1 MTVTILGVPTNSSG
15 TAGGVARAPA
25 VLRASGLSAGLD
37 AIRPDVIDGGDIAVD
52 PPIGIRGEDWVI
64 DSAILA
70 STLARTRAAVADARR
85 RGARVILL
93 GGDCPV
99 LIGGLAGC
107 LEADGEA
114 PAVLFV
120 DGHEDAWPP
129 DVSTTGEAADME
141 LGWLLGRGLD
151 TLGEQLRA
159 EIPQLAPERVAI
171 LGPRDRSEIVAARVE
186 PLDDLVPVLD
196 DVAVAQDPAAA
207 ATRAL
212 ERIAPD
218 GRPWWLH
225 VDLDVLSTSALPAV
239 DYQQPGGL
247 TWADLRDLTNA
258 AFGRVGCVGA
268 TVTIY
273 NPDLDPD
280 RRFASTIAAFC
291 LDLADRLRA
300 ASYVS

>member
-25 VLRASGLSAGLD
+25 VLRTSGLLAGLE
-37 AIRPDVIDGGDIAVD
+37 ATRPDVIDAGDIAVD
-52 PPIGIRGEDWVI
+52 PPIGTRGGDGVI
-64 DSAILA
+64 DSANLA
-70 STLARTRAAVADARR
+70 TTLARTRAAVADLRR
-85 RGARVILL
+85 RGDRVILL

-107 LEADGEA
+107 LEADGQA
-114 PAVLFV
+114 PALLFV

-129 DVSTTGEAADME
+129 DASTTGEAADME

-151 TLGEQLRA
+151 GLGSELRA

-171 LGPRDRSEIVAARVE
+171 LGPRDRSEIVAAGVG
-186 PLDDLVPVLD
+186 PLDELVPVVD
-196 DVAVAQDPAAA
+196 DVAVALDPAAA
-207 ATRAL
+207 AIRAL
-212 ERIAPD
+212 ERIAPE
-218 GRPWWLH
+218 GGPWWLH
-225 VDLDVLSTSALPAV
+225 IDLDVLSTTALPAV

-247 TWADLRDLTNA
+247 SWSDLRDLTDA
-258 AFGRVGCVGA
+258 ALGRGGCVGA

-280 RRFASTIAAFC
+280 GRFATTISTFC

-300 ASYVS
+300 VPRVA